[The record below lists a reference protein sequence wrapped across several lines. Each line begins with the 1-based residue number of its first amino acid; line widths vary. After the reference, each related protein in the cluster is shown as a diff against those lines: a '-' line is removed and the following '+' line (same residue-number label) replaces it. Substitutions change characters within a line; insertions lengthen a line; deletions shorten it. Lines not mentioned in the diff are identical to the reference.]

1 MVRHAMLPTL
11 IARLHFLAATAA
23 AAAPTCVRCPLCLDA
38 SAQAC
43 FPRQSAL
50 ASPNCDSKSATRHI
64 FCRRSLYECPGTGV
78 VTYLPPLSGP
88 ELEELYTKHWRTGPA
103 VMRMAATHKR
113 PVGQSNTI
121 ARHVANRTGLQIVEM
136 GCANALLLQHLA
148 PYARGGGGLHCFETD
163 AHFHRIIPERFAQAS
178 KGGSLFTTVLHRS
191 LFNSSSLPTASV
203 DLFVSSHVVEH
214 LADPCAWISAL
225 QRILKPGGLVFT
237 ELPNQRNTLAGG
249 QFHHLYMNASSFSR
263 MMERGG
269 FKLVSKSP
277 NRDEHMPARTIRA
290 VHALQA

>member
-1 MVRHAMLPTL
+1 MSATFSSSDS
-11 IARLHFLAATAA
+11 RLMKSSTRSSMESEVLQKGSDAPAECGVQAKYEGPVGLLAA
-23 AAAPTCVRCPLCLDA
+23 AATMLIIGTATLFIATAPSVNVKTRCADHVR
-38 SAQAC
+38 
-43 FPRQSAL
+43 
-50 ASPNCDSKSATRHI
+50 
-64 FCRRSLYECPGTGV
+64 V
-78 VTYLPPLSGP
+78 
-88 ELEELYTKHWRTGPA
+88 
-103 VMRMAATHKR
+103 
-113 PVGQSNTI
+113 
-121 ARHVANRTGLQIVEM
+121 
-136 GCANALLLQHLA
+136 
-148 PYARGGGGLHCFETD
+148 GGLHCFETD
-163 AHFHRIIPERFAQAS
+163 AHFHRIIQERFAQAS

-249 QFHHLYMNASSFSR
+249 QFHHLYMNASSFTR

-277 NRDEHMPARTIRA
+277 NRDEHMPARTIHCKGGACASGIVRGGKK
-290 VHALQA
+290 H

>member
-1 MVRHAMLPTL
+1 
-11 IARLHFLAATAA
+11 
-23 AAAPTCVRCPLCLDA
+23 
-38 SAQAC
+38 
-43 FPRQSAL
+43 
-50 ASPNCDSKSATRHI
+50 
-64 FCRRSLYECPGTGV
+64 
-78 VTYLPPLSGP
+78 
-88 ELEELYTKHWRTGPA
+88 
-103 VMRMAATHKR
+103 MRMAATHKR

-163 AHFHRIIPERFAQAS
+163 AHFHRIIQERFAQAS
-178 KGGSLFTTVLHRS
+178 KGGSLFTSVLHRS

-249 QFHHLYMNASSFSR
+249 QFHHLYMNASSFTR